1 MGDFVKMF
9 LGLILLI
16 FGIPLLLGSVYIFV
30 MIFSILLVNI
40 GGIWLF
46 IFGSIALVAFL
57 LR

>member
-40 GGIWLF
+40 GG
-46 IFGSIALVAFL
+46 
-57 LR
+57 